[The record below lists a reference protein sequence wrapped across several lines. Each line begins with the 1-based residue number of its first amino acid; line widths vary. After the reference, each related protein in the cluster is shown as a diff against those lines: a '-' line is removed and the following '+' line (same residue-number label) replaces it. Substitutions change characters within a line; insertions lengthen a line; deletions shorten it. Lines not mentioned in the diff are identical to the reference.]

1 MTVKAKLELL
11 KHNLIMQSITF
22 LLMAQLN
29 TLQIATFGSD
39 MQEGIAAGIRNFPV
53 HKLVLICYSTDKQ
66 KAEEFA
72 RRIRTVLGIPV
83 TITIVNQENVI
94 RDVLEHIGE
103 ILSIES
109 KNFPQ
114 ILMNVSCGD
123 KLIGCACLSAAFI
136 NGIKAFGMDPSGV
149 PLAMPVLKLS
159 YSEVISESKI
169 KILKA
174 MDSAGG
180 TVNSLEQLEQ
190 ISGFGKPLLSYH
202 VTGAKDSKG
211 LAELGLVE
219 VEKGER
225 GRLLAKLTT
234 LGKLLVVSSQTVTP
248 HPQPSAQE

>member
-1 MTVKAKLELL
+1 
-11 KHNLIMQSITF
+11 
-22 LLMAQLN
+22 MAQLT

-66 KAEEFA
+66 KAEEFS
-72 RRIRTVLGIPV
+72 RKIKSVLGISV
-83 TITIVNQENVI
+83 SITLVNQENVI
-94 RDVLEHIGE
+94 RDVLERVGE
-103 ILSIES
+103 ILSIDG
-109 KNFPQ
+109 KKFQQ

-136 NGIKAFGMDPSGV
+136 NGLKAFGMDRSGA

-159 YSEVISESKI
+159 YSEVISEPKI
-169 KILKA
+169 KILRA
-174 MDSAGG
+174 MDSVGG
-180 TVNSLEQLEQ
+180 MVSSLEHLEE

-202 VTGAKDSKG
+202 VMGAKDSKG

-234 LGKLLVVSSQTVTP
+234 LGKLLVVSNTTAAST
-248 HPQPSAQE
+248 AQV

>member
-1 MTVKAKLELL
+1 MV
-11 KHNLIMQSITF
+11 
-22 LLMAQLN
+22 QLN

-53 HKLVLICYSTDKQ
+53 HKLVLLCYGADKQ

-72 RRIRTVLGIPV
+72 RRIRNVLGIPV
-83 TITIVNQENVI
+83 TITIVSQENVI
-94 RDVLEHIGE
+94 RDVLERIGE
-103 ILSIES
+103 ILSLET

-136 NGIKAFGMDPSGV
+136 NGIKAFGMDSSGA

-159 YSEVISESKI
+159 YSEVISEPKI

-180 TVNSLEQLEQ
+180 TISSLEQLEQ

-202 VTGAKDSKG
+202 VMGAKDSKG

-234 LGKLLVVSSQTVTP
+234 LGKLLVVSSP
-248 HPQPSAQE
+248 AANPSQSASAHM

>member
-1 MTVKAKLELL
+1 LTVKAELELL
-11 KHNLIMQSITF
+11 KHNLIAQSTTF
-22 LLMAQLN
+22 LVMAQLN

-53 HKLVLICYSTDKQ
+53 HKLILLCYSTDKQ

-72 RRIRTVLGIPV
+72 RRIRTVLGLPV

-94 RDVLEHIGE
+94 RDVLERIGE
-103 ILSIES
+103 ILSIEG

-136 NGIKAFGMDPSGV
+136 NGIKAFGMDPSGA
-149 PLAMPVLKLS
+149 PLVMPVLKLS
-159 YSEVISESKI
+159 YSEVISEPKI

-180 TVNSLEQLEQ
+180 TVSSLEQLEQ

-202 VTGAKDSKG
+202 VMGAKDSKG
-211 LAELGLVE
+211 LAELGLVQ

-234 LGKLLVVSSQTVTP
+234 LGKLLVVSSPTATP
-248 HPQPSAQE
+248 PAQV